1 MLKVQIP
8 VVIIK
13 PCLNVLA
20 YEHTLREGS
29 RMSFR
34 RLQALD
40 ESVVVTRCAFL
51 AKSDYS
57 ACLLN
62 AFVTTLD
69 VLSCEV
75 LPVLD
80 LVDVSGYDK

>member
-1 MLKVQIP
+1 
-8 VVIIK
+8 
-13 PCLNVLA
+13 
-20 YEHTLREGS
+20 
-29 RMSFR
+29 MSFR
-34 RLQALD
+34 RFQALD

-69 VLSCEV
+69 VLSREG

-80 LVDVSGYDK
+80 LVDVSRNDK